1 MFTPSTV
8 NASQTEA
15 SPEVNDQDEETKEE
29 QSKQR
34 GSEPTIPFVEID
46 DIVEDPTAVKHHST
60 SKQRRIIDLDL
71 PEESECQ
78 SVSER
83 SNDKGIDSLKQMKLN
98 GSVNQSEEKMVDIT
112 TAKELMG
119 LKQKPIVK

>member
-15 SPEVNDQDEETKEE
+15 SPETNEQEEESKEDL
-29 QSKQR
+29 KLR
-34 GSEPTIPFVEID
+34 VSEPTIPFVEID
-46 DIVEDPTAVKHHST
+46 DIVEDPTAVKHYST

-78 SVSER
+78 SVSEGADDIR
-83 SNDKGIDSLKQMKLN
+83 IDSMK
-98 GSVNQSEEKMVDIT
+98 
-112 TAKELMG
+112 
-119 LKQKPIVK
+119 